1 MFLTLSIFAFVIFAV
16 TWISLLFVMR
26 TSVIERMTELSVFR
40 ALGVRRIDIY
50 KIYLIEVL
58 VITLITSVLGYL
70 MGSYYLT
77 NINRDLINF
86 GIMRVTFISGL
97 LSLSIIVISNLVF
110 GLLPIVML
118 LRKTPSQLMSSYDA

>member
-1 MFLTLSIFAFVIFAV
+1 
-16 TWISLLFVMR
+16 
-26 TSVIERMTELSVFR
+26 
-40 ALGVRRIDIY
+40 
-50 KIYLIEVL
+50 
-58 VITLITSVLGYL
+58 SVLGYL